1 MIIKLW
7 RERIPEPFWHAA
19 DLVQGLFMQ
28 PDHGNIR
35 AKGTVKILQAA
46 NAKMENMAGKSVS
59 CYLAAEKEFDD
70 AFNRAAEQGYIV
82 RD

>member
-35 AKGTVKILQAA
+35 TKGTVKILQAA
-46 NAKMENMAGKSVS
+46 NAKMENMAGKNVS
-59 CYLAAEKEFDD
+59 RRPAHRSAVSAAATKIA
-70 AFNRAAEQGYIV
+70 AF
-82 RD
+82 